1 MRIVKLFKF
10 YYTKSDGERKFFMF
24 ESLNKELRNAKEKL
38 HRKQK
43 LEGLITYTSE
53 ALQKELNRKSEIEDI
68 LKDEDKDV
76 KKLESLSITS
86 IFYYILGS
94 KEKQLEKERQEL
106 LAARLKYEECAKSV
120 LDLEKELASYKVSL
134 NDLIG
139 VDEEYETALKR
150 KEEFILGLENSNSQ
164 RLRRLMDKLSGLG
177 SEKKEV
183 QEAISAGDRVQTKLG
198 KVIECLESAEG
209 WGTWDMLGGG
219 LIATSVKHSSIDEAR
234 RYAHG
239 AKIALMRF
247 ENELS
252 DVNIKVD
259 IDINISSFETFI
271 DYFFDNL
278 ISDWVVQSKINESL
292 DNVNDVRS
300 RVEGIMN
307 SLKEKLN
314 TTEKELT
321 VTEEDIKSVIEKA

>member
-1 MRIVKLFKF
+1 
-10 YYTKSDGERKFFMF
+10 MF
-24 ESLNKELRNAKEKL
+24 ESLNRELINAKEKL

-43 LEGLITYTSE
+43 LEGLISYTSE
-53 ALQKELNRKSEIEDI
+53 ALQKELNRKKELGDI

-86 IFYYILGS
+86 IFYSILGS

-120 LDLEKELASYKVSL
+120 LDLEKELASYRVSL
-134 NDLIG
+134 NDLFG
-139 VDEEYETALKR
+139 AEEEYETALKR
-150 KEEFILGLENSNSQ
+150 KEEFILGLDNSNSQ
-164 RLRRLMDKLSGLG
+164 RLRRLMDKLSDLG

-183 QEAISAGDRVQTKLG
+183 QEAISAGDRVQAKLG
-198 KVIECLESAEG
+198 KVIDSLENAEG

-239 AKIALMRF
+239 AKIALIRF

-292 DNVNDVRS
+292 ENVNDVSR
-300 RVEGIMN
+300 RVEDIVS

-314 TTEKELT
+314 TIEEDLAT
-321 VTEEDIKSVIEKA
+321 TEENIKLVIEKA